1 MRVQISILPR
11 VIRYA
16 VVPAIAFLFAGARV
30 VLAAEQEPEVD
41 TKPAAAAA
49 TPVNNTSD
57 EAHGIKIGEFKI
69 RSDYPAEAQKS
80 TVRFVLFA
88 AVKGDRLSAM
98 EAIVSEHREKLRD
111 EVITA
116 TRLTPLSMFEEP
128 DLKSFRRHIFIRL
141 HRTVPEL
148 VIDDL
153 YISDFGLIVKSL

>member
-1 MRVQISILPR
+1 MHIPVNNLSR
-11 VIRYA
+11 VIRFA
-16 VVPAIAFLFAGARV
+16 TLLAIAIFFAWTDAVR
-30 VLAAEQEPEVD
+30 AADQEPD
-41 TKPAAAAA
+41 IKPPAAALA
-49 TPVNNTSD
+49 PLKNTND
-57 EAHGIKIGEFKI
+57 TEVHGIKLGEFKI

-88 AVKGDRLSAM
+88 AVKEDRLPAM
-98 EAIVSEHREKLRD
+98 ESIVSQHRQKLRD

-116 TRLTPLSMFEEP
+116 TRLTPLGMFEEA
-128 DLKSFRRHIFIRL
+128 DLKAFRRRIFVRL

>member
-1 MRVQISILPR
+1 LP
-11 VIRYA
+11 VIALFVTCTSA
-16 VVPAIAFLFAGARV
+16 VRATG
-30 VLAAEQEPEVD
+30 QEPEI
-41 TKPAAAAA
+41 KPLAAALA
-49 TPVNNTSD
+49 PLKNTSD
-57 EAHGIKIGEFKI
+57 SEIHGIKLGEFKI

-88 AVKGDRLSAM
+88 AVKEDRLAAM
-98 EAIVSEHREKLRD
+98 EGIVSNHREKLRD

-116 TRLTPLSMFEEP
+116 TRLTPLGMFEEA
-128 DLKSFRRHIFIRL
+128 DLKAFRRRIFIRL

>member
-1 MRVQISILPR
+1 MRLLIANPPR
-11 VIRYA
+11 FVRFA
-16 VVPAIAFLFAGARV
+16 TVPAMAIFFACTNDVR
-30 VLAAEQEPEVD
+30 AADQEPD
-41 TKPAAAAA
+41 IKPPAAALA
-49 TPVNNTSD
+49 PLKNTSD
-57 EAHGIKIGEFKI
+57 AVTHGIKLGEFKI

-88 AVKGDRLSAM
+88 AVKEDRLAAM
-98 EAIVSEHREKLRD
+98 ETIISQHREKLRD

-116 TRLTPLSMFEEP
+116 TRLVPLGMFEEP
-128 DLKSFRRHIFIRL
+128 DLKGFRRRIFIRL